1 MLTITEIKT
10 PKYILLS
17 VLSDNDDPISWEIL
31 QSIKEDRYQGKVFF
45 EVYHAVRNVVNNV
58 NQRHLYHV
66 PNLELPC
73 LTELE
78 FENNYIFHE

>member
-10 PKYILLS
+10 PKYLLLS
-17 VLSDNDDPISWEIL
+17 VMSDNDDPISWEKL
-31 QSIKEDRYQGKVFF
+31 QSIKEDRYPGKVFF
-45 EVYHAVRNVVNNV
+45 EVYPSSKNVVNNV

-66 PNLELPC
+66 PKLELPC

-78 FENNYIFHE
+78 LEQNFVFL

>member
-10 PKYILLS
+10 PKYILIS
-17 VLSDNDDPISWEIL
+17 VLSDNDDPISWEKL
-31 QSIKEDRYQGKVFF
+31 QSIKEDRYPSLVFF
-45 EVYHAVRNVVNNV
+45 EVYPSRNNVVNNV

-78 FENNYIFHE
+78 FEENYNLHE

>member
-10 PKYILLS
+10 PKYTLLS
-17 VLSDNDDPISWEIL
+17 VLSDDDIPISWEKL
-31 QSIKEDRYQGKVFF
+31 QSIKEDRYPGMIFF
-45 EVYHAVRNVVNNV
+45 EVYPSNKNVVNNV

-78 FENNYIFHE
+78 FEENYIFQ